1 MTQSKRVFL
10 SAEWRD
16 LVMLNYEVNPALL
29 SRYVPQGTSLDSF
42 QGKTYVSLVG
52 FRFCR
57 TKLLGRF
64 PIPFHANFE
73 EVNLR
78 FYVRRK
84 NGAEERR
91 GVVFIAEVVPKR
103 AIATTARLLFGENY
117 VCLPMRHRIENNGS
131 LKSAEYQWRVDGEWC
146 RISVK
151 TSGLPQPA
159 VEGSLE
165 QFITEHHWGYSRQ
178 RGGGSLEYQV
188 EHVRWKVWA
197 TTEARF
203 EGDMSALYGNDL
215 SAVLQ
220 RRAESAFVAD
230 GSAVLVFRGRKLE
243 R

>member
-1 MTQSKRVFL
+1 MFL

-16 LVMLNYEVNPALL
+16 LVMLNYEVDPALL
-29 SRYVPQGTSLDSF
+29 SHYVPQGTTLDSF

-64 PIPFHANFE
+64 PIPFHANFD

-84 NGAEERR
+84 DGEERR

-103 AIATTARLLFGENY
+103 AIAATARVLYGENY
-117 VCLPMRHRIENNGS
+117 VRLPMKHRIESSGLAQS
-131 LKSAEYQWRVDGEWC
+131 IEYRWRAGGEWC

-159 VEGSLE
+159 MDGSLE
-165 QFITEHHWGYSRQ
+165 QFITEHYWGYSRQ
-178 RGGGSLEYQV
+178 RGGGSMEYQV
-188 EHVRWKVWA
+188 KHVPWKVWA
-197 TTEARF
+197 TTESHF
-203 EGDMSALYGNDL
+203 EGDVSALYGKDL
-215 SAVLQ
+215 SAILQ
-220 RRAESAFVAD
+220 RRPESALAAD
-230 GSAVLVFRGRKLE
+230 GSPVIVYKGNRLQ
-243 R
+243 